1 MNTDPG
7 NGTRRSSIEQLFS
20 GSGSRNSRNG
30 SKRSKASKFGEAPKV
45 PLFRTIGTRLFQF
58 GLLSLAAA
66 LAFAPLIGERMAP
79 VVEGWLENDGLVM
92 ESEESFALAAI
103 PVEIAPKLPI
113 DFNDRVE
120 KWVNRYLTTHR
131 ADFEIYLAREG
142 LYGDMIREKLR
153 SRGMPEDL
161 IYLAL
166 VESGFLYR
174 ARSSVAA
181 IGVWQFMEPT
191 AEAMGLTIN
200 SYIDERRDPVRAT
213 DAALDYL
220 QELHDRFG
228 SWYLAA
234 AAYNAGPNRVARVL
248 QVHAQARTGDE
259 ALYWEIIEHLP
270 NETREHVPKMLAAA
284 LLGRDAEH
292 FNIEV
297 ERASAYRFDRVLVP
311 GGTPLTVLAKALEI
325 PVTAMRELNPH
336 LINGVV
342 PPGVAYPVRVPP
354 GGSDR
359 VLAMLPSRGSRIT
372 D

>member
-7 NGTRRSSIEQLFS
+7 KSTRKASIARLF
-20 GSGSRNSRNG
+20 GDGGRRN
-30 SKRSKASKFGEAPKV
+30 RSKAPKFGEKPEL
-45 PLFRTIGTRLFQF
+45 PFIRTLGTRLFQL
-58 GLLSLAAA
+58 GLLFLAGA

-79 VVEGWLENDGLVM
+79 LVGSWFESEALVP
-92 ESEESFALAAI
+92 ESEESFALGAI
-103 PVEIAPKLPI
+103 PSELAPILPI

-120 KWVNRYLTTHR
+120 KWINRFLTSHR
-131 ADFEIYLAREG
+131 ADFEVYLAREG

-181 IGVWQFMEPT
+181 IGVWQFMGPT
-191 AEAMGLTIN
+191 AEAMGLTIDN
-200 SYIDERRDPVRAT
+200 YVDERRDPVRAT

-228 SWYLAA
+228 SWYLAT

-248 QVHAQARTGDE
+248 QVHAESRTGEE
-259 ALYWEIIEHLP
+259 ALYWEIIDHLP

-284 LLGRDAEH
+284 LLGREAQH

-297 ERASAYRFDRVLVP
+297 ERASPYRFDRVLVP
-311 GGTPLTVLAKALEI
+311 GGTPLTELAKALDL
-325 PVTAMRELNPH
+325 PLAAVRDLNPH
-336 LINGVV
+336 LIGGVV

-354 GGSDR
+354 GESDR
-359 VLAMLPSRGSRIT
+359 VVAMLPQGSRRA